1 MQMVAVTNWKGW
13 ARGAEFRENTF
24 FALGTARFGHEIK
37 RNQDGTYG
45 LGPGGTYRL
54 RGQSLHSGRSLI
66 GPTTLVRSS
75 KRLRQN
81 RN

>member
-37 RNQDGTYG
+37 RNRDGTYELAPG
-45 LGPGGTYRL
+45 WGPAKDIVFEDNRYI
-54 RGQSLHSGRSLI
+54 RGDR
-66 GPTTLVRSS
+66 
-75 KRLRQN
+75 
-81 RN
+81 